1 MVSINLSDIAIL
13 HIIGS
18 DYHCII
24 SLIRKNESIKLLQN
38 LTEKSET
45 WKIGKLWIKEI
56 SKFFESIYKNEKKI
70 IIKFGDIKIQ
80 KPKFHQHKD
89 PISFEYLEYFIGY
102 KDAKKV
108 IPLCIYL
115 PKVSAYGKDL
125 DETKYISFL
134 IKDD

>member
-1 MVSINLSDIAIL
+1 MKHEKLENYELKKYQNFSKA
-13 HIIGS
+13 
-18 DYHCII
+18 Y
-24 SLIRKNESIKLLQN
+24 IKM
-38 LTEKSET
+38 
-45 WKIGKLWIKEI
+45 
-56 SKFFESIYKNEKKI
+56 KKKT